1 MSSPD
6 LNGHGEAAPADAAPT
21 FSDLGLDD
29 RVLKALKDV
38 GYETPSAI
46 QAATIPVLL
55 EGRDVVGLAQ
65 TGTGKTA
72 AFALPILSR
81 LDLAQSTPQALV
93 LAPTR
98 ELALQVCEAF
108 ESYAAHLR
116 GVRVLPVYGGQGYG
130 VQLSALRRGVH
141 IVVGTPGRIMDH
153 LDKGTLDLSE
163 LKYLVLDEAD
173 EMLRMGF
180 AEDVETI
187 LADTPETKQVALFS
201 ATMPAQIRRI
211 SGKYLHDP
219 EEITVKTT
227 TTTSANITQRYLVVG
242 YPQKVDAL
250 TRILE
255 VENFEGMIVFVRT
268 KNETETLA
276 EKLRARGYSAAAIS
290 GDVAQAQR
298 ERTVNQLKAGK
309 LDILVATD
317 VAARGL
323 DVERISHV
331 VNYDLPIDTESYV
344 HRIGRTGRAGRTGDA
359 ISFVTPR
366 ERRMLTAIEKATRQ
380 PLTQMQLPTAEDVN
394 VTRLARFD
402 DQITAAL
409 EQTDRIARFRDIIG
423 HYVDHHN
430 VPEADVAA
438 ALAVVAQGETPLL
451 LDPNEDRPQ
460 RFDRDDR
467 DRGARG
473 DRDRRDG
480 DRRDGDRRDGD
491 RPERRPRPS
500 SGPRTTYRI
509 EVGRRQKVEP
519 RQIVGALAN
528 EGGLSREDFGGI
540 DIRPDFSLV
549 ELPADLSP
557 DTLDRLSGTRI
568 SGKLIQMRP
577 DRAPRRDKGDGAGRK
592 PRR

>member
-1 MSSPD
+1 VTDDASTDAEP
-6 LNGHGEAAPADAAPT
+6 GGERGPERSFA
-21 FSDLGLDD
+21 DLGLDAP
-29 RVLKALKDV
+29 VLKALKDV

-46 QAATIPVLL
+46 QAATIPSLL
-55 EGRDVVGLAQ
+55 AGRDVIGRAQ

-81 LDLAQSTPQALV
+81 LDLTQGTPQALV

-108 ESYAAHLR
+108 ESYAAHLK

-153 LDKGTLDLSE
+153 LDKGTLDLSQ

-180 AEDVETI
+180 AEDVATI
-187 LADTPETKQVALFS
+187 LAETPAEKQVALFS
-201 ATMPAQIRRI
+201 ATMPPQIRRI
-211 SGKYLHDP
+211 SAQYLREP
-219 EEITVKTT
+219 EEITVEAR
-227 TTTSANITQRYLVVG
+227 TTTSATTRQRYLVVS

-255 VENFEGMIVFVRT
+255 VENFEAMIVFVRT

-276 EKLRARGYSAAAIS
+276 EKLRARGYAASAIS
-290 GDVAQAQR
+290 GDVQQAQR

-331 VNYDLPIDTESYV
+331 VNFDLPIDTESYV
-344 HRIGRTGRAGRTGDA
+344 HRIGRTGRAGRSGEA

-366 ERRMLTAIEKATRQ
+366 ERRLLTAIERATRQ
-380 PLTQMQLPTAEDVN
+380 PLTQMQLPSTEDVN
-394 VTRLARFD
+394 ATRLARFD

-409 EQTDRIARFRDIIG
+409 EQQERVRRFREIIG
-423 HYVDHHN
+423 HYVDHHD
-430 VPEADVAA
+430 VPESDVAA
-438 ALAVVAQGETPLL
+438 ALAVVAQGDTPLL
-451 LDPNEDRPQ
+451 LDPEDDRAE
-460 RFDRDDR
+460 RFDQ
-467 DRGARG
+467 RG
-473 DRDRRDG
+473 DG
-480 DRRDGDRRDGD
+480 DRGRGE
-491 RPERRPRPS
+491 ERRERRERPS
-500 SGPRTTYRI
+500 EPRTTYRI

-528 EGGLSREDFGGI
+528 EGGLSREDFGAI

-549 ELPADLSP
+549 ELPSDLP
-557 DTLDRLSGTRI
+557 GDVLDRLSGTRI
-568 SGKLIQMRP
+568 SGKLIQLRP
-577 DRAPRRDKGDGAGRK
+577 DRGAPRSRPGERPPRK
-592 PRR
+592 PRSR